1 MSYSVV
7 VNKDFCLPLYLV
19 YYVIM
24 NRIGKTGQMS
34 FFRQPEDSCTDSAR
48 CYGGSHFA
56 VCLNSLIHNYE
67 STEKQV
73 NYTTGNLDNREICIN
88 THTHTQ
94 ELARQY
100 TLNSLTHNG
109 LGIILLLRQIPVSPV
124 LCGSRHP
131 PVRMFPGIFL
141 PTRQ

>member
-56 VCLNSLIHNYE
+56 VCLNSLIHNCE

-88 THTHTQ
+88 THTHTH
-94 ELARQY
+94 
-100 TLNSLTHNG
+100 TH
-109 LGIILLLRQIPVSPV
+109 RS
-124 LCGSRHP
+124 SRVNIH
-131 PVRMFPGIFL
+131 
-141 PTRQ
+141 